1 MYYKR
6 LIITLFVVISLTT
19 LAIAQSLPE
28 GENGEKVRKI
38 CSLCHGFEVVK
49 AQRLSKSEWTSVV
62 ERMIGWGAPIKTEED
77 KEAIINY
84 LASHFGEKEK

>member
-1 MYYKR
+1 MYHKR
-6 LIITLFVVISLTT
+6 LIITFFVIIFLTT

-28 GENGEKVRKI
+28 EKNGEKVRKI

-49 AQRLSKSEWTSVV
+49 SQSLSKSEWTDIV
-62 ERMIGWGAPIKTEED
+62 ERMIKWGAPIETEED

-84 LASHFGEKEK
+84 LASHFGKKEK